1 MVKFDLN
8 QWKDGSPELS
18 MVRKQP
24 CQIGEGVL
32 GIMYNYE
39 PVVPTANGMQV
50 VRPGEYIKKTPSGDY
65 EVVLPN

>member
-1 MVKFDLN
+1 
-8 QWKDGSPELS
+8 

-50 VRPGEYIKKTPSGDY
+50 VRPGEYIKKAPSGDY